1 MIAKLIRE
9 SALMGLPRR
18 TVFLLLSLH
27 LLGALMELSSL
38 VILMPVF
45 QFIQSSGDLAALAA
59 ENRHWR
65 WLIDIYAIVGLLPSL
80 ASLLITSLFF
90 LLLRQI
96 VTYLRLLIQ
105 AFAKESMIARLRA
118 GAFEQYL
125 HADIAYHDRAESGG
139 LINDLTTDLQ
149 RASDYIFGQIML
161 VGVVCVAIVYVCGLF
176 ALSVPMTFTAIFIF
190 GLALF
195 ILHTQIIKSEIAG
208 REVVQA
214 NQRMSAFLIERL
226 RLARLVRLAGMERA
240 ESQHMRLLTTRQ
252 RDGLFR
258 LFTLVARV
266 DVIMEPMVI
275 GVAYLLIFVSIE
287 YIGLRIEEIGMFLII
302 VIRLLPMVKEIAR
315 TRQSNRATIAA
326 HKSVTDRMVEMH
338 AAREKGAGSKV
349 FSRLDEEFRFKN
361 VCFTYDKLKD
371 KPALRDITVSF
382 KVGQLTA
389 LVGPSGAGKSTLID
403 LMPRLRRPDTGV
415 IQIGNVNIEEFTLDS
430 LRAGISSAP
439 QTPQIFNVS
448 ISEHIRYGKQ
458 HATEEEVRRAVELA
472 NATKLIEQLP
482 DGYQTVLGESGV
494 RLSGGQLQ
502 RIDLARA
509 LVRRAPILLL
519 DEPTS
524 NQDADS
530 EALLREALLRIRR
543 ETEIT
548 IIVIAHRLSTVA
560 IADKIAVLQNG
571 HITAEGTHKTLVK
584 EGGWY
589 ANAFR
594 KQSGI
599 HNVTAQ

>member
-1 MIAKLIRE
+1 
-9 SALMGLPRR
+9 
-18 TVFLLLSLH
+18 
-27 LLGALMELSSL
+27 
-38 VILMPVF
+38 
-45 QFIQSSGDLAALAA
+45 
-59 ENRHWR
+59 
-65 WLIDIYAIVGLLPSL
+65 
-80 ASLLITSLFF
+80 
-90 LLLRQI
+90 
-96 VTYLRLLIQ
+96 
-105 AFAKESMIARLRA
+105 
-118 GAFEQYL
+118 
-125 HADIAYHDRAESGG
+125 
-139 LINDLTTDLQ
+139 
-149 RASDYIFGQIML
+149 
-161 VGVVCVAIVYVCGLF
+161 
-176 ALSVPMTFTAIFIF
+176 
-190 GLALF
+190 
-195 ILHTQIIKSEIAG
+195 
-208 REVVQA
+208 
-214 NQRMSAFLIERL
+214 
-226 RLARLVRLAGMERA
+226 
-240 ESQHMRLLTTRQ
+240 
-252 RDGLFR
+252 
-258 LFTLVARV
+258 
-266 DVIMEPMVI
+266 
-275 GVAYLLIFVSIE
+275 
-287 YIGLRIEEIGMFLII
+287 
-302 VIRLLPMVKEIAR
+302 
-315 TRQSNRATIAA
+315 
-326 HKSVTDRMVEMH
+326 MH